1 MSIEPRQGQAFW
13 RAKLLRPG
21 GTSSDAALV
30 VGGRTREPPHFFLP
44 RFRKNGY
51 PSLAADYT
59 LALSSLMAA
68 VVELHEKRPALP
80 EKLKEL
86 QTKGR
91 IINSNIKKT
100 MAKFRVRTE
109 YIFSGFFDIEAENAA
124 QAREYV
130 EKHCGLVIGS
140 DIHSSLPD
148 DEVNWE
154 FPVHPDT
161 KIGETTRIKP

>member
-1 MSIEPRQGQAFW
+1 MT
-13 RAKLLRPG
+13 LRLW
-21 GTSSDAALV
+21 SASALV
-30 VGGRTREPPHFFLP
+30 SLRKFFSCLKQ
-44 RFRKNGY
+44 FGY
-51 PSLAADYT
+51 PSLATDYT
-59 LALSSLMAA
+59 LALSSLLAA
-68 VVELHEKRPALP
+68 VVGLHEKRPALP

-86 QTKGR
+86 QTKGKKLTQ
-91 IINSNIKKT
+91 NQKT

-109 YIFSGFFDIEAENAA
+109 YIFTGFFDIEAENAA

-140 DIHSSLPD
+140 DIHSTLPD

>member
-13 RAKLLRPG
+13 RAKLPRPG

-30 VGGRTREPPHFFLP
+30 VGVRTREPPHFFSLNSE
-44 RFRKNGY
+44 KNGY

-86 QTKGR
+86 QTKG
-91 IINSNIKKT
+91 KKLTQTPKT